1 MKNFAGFLV
10 LMTIFVFSVQA
21 QNKTKIQ
28 GSFSGD
34 VTATTITLENFLN
47 PGALSKTATIADKK
61 FSFEFDIDREDIFK
75 LKLDDKNYLALVIKP
90 GDKITLTLNPDML
103 GMNPAI
109 DGSSQSARIYS
120 IENNM
125 AAFKKM
131 QDSLSTLYSTTPATE
146 ADKKAQIENEYNMLE
161 AQKSIILS
169 SVISE
174 NIGDLV
180 NLFFIER
187 LEIDQ
192 YYPLYEKVDSAIYE
206 KYKYNQAVESLHSKI
221 VSGKAT
227 AVGSVA
233 PEIKLPTPEGE
244 MLSLYSIKGKVII
257 IDFWASWCRPCRM
270 ENPNMTKL
278 YADFHD
284 KGLEIFGVSL
294 DKDKA
299 AWTKAIADDKLIW
312 KHVSD
317 LKYWQSEAAKLYG
330 VGSIPSMFVLD
341 SEYKIIA
348 KNLRGEQLRA
358 FVASKLN

>member
-1 MKNFAGFLV
+1 MKKSAGFLV
-10 LMTIFVFSVQA
+10 LMTILVFSVQA

-28 GSFSGD
+28 GSFTGD
-34 VTATTITLENFLN
+34 SMATTITLENFLN
-47 PGALSKTATIADKK
+47 PGAFGKDITITDKK
-61 FSFEFDIDREDIFK
+61 FSFEFDLDREDIFK
-75 LKLDDKNYLALVIKP
+75 LKFSQQNYLALVIKP
-90 GDKITLTLNPDML
+90 GDKITLTLNPDAI
-103 GMNPAI
+103 GVNPKI

-120 IENNM
+120 LENNM

-131 QDSLSTLYSTTPATE
+131 QDSLSALYSATLATD
-146 ADKKAQIENEYNMLE
+146 ADKKKQIENEYNMLE

-169 SVISE
+169 SVISD

-206 KYKYNQAVESLHSKI
+206 KYKYNQAVESLHTKI
-221 VSGKAT
+221 ASGKAT

-299 AWTKAIADDKLIW
+299 AWIKAIADDKLIW

-341 SEYKIIA
+341 GEYKIIA